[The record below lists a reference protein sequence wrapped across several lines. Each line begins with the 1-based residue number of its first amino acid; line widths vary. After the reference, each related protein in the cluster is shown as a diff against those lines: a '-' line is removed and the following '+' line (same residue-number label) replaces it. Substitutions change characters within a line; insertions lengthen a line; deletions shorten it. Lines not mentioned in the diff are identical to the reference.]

1 MEKEAID
8 QFILEATGAEKLK
21 RLGVVQTLWS
31 GYGSIVRIALEG
43 TKFSSVIVK
52 HVQPENGKHPRGW
65 NTDLSHRR
73 KLKSYEV
80 ETNWY
85 RDQSN
90 GEINQYARIPKCFGV
105 KNSGLECL
113 IVMEDLD
120 ASGYGE
126 RRSSVNLEEMHLC
139 VRWLARFHSYN
150 IGRSSDGLW
159 ETGTYWHLETR
170 PDELDQLEDPE
181 LKAIASA
188 IDEKL
193 KRSTFKT
200 LVHGDAK
207 LANFCFSQEGSGV
220 AAVDFQYVGGG
231 CGMKDLAYFVG
242 SCFRDQE
249 AEEKEEEILDFY
261 FQELSKAIVSLGSSK
276 SAADIEEDW
285 RPLYKVAW
293 ADFHRFMK
301 GWSPGHWK
309 LSDYSERVT
318 REVIDS
324 LKNLEV

>member
-8 QFILEATGAEKLK
+8 QFILEATGAENLK

-52 HVQPENGKHPRGW
+52 HVQPESGKHPRGW

-90 GEINQYARIPKCFGV
+90 SEINQYARIPKCFGV
-105 KNSGLECL
+105 KNSGSECL

-139 VRWLARFHSYN
+139 VRWLARFHTYN
-150 IGRSSDGLW
+150 MGRSSDGLW

-207 LANFCFSQEGSGV
+207 LANFCFPQAGSGV

>member
-8 QFILEATGAEKLK
+8 QFILEATGAENLK

-105 KNSGLECL
+105 KNSGSECL

-126 RRSSVNLEEMHLC
+126 RRSSVNLTEMHSC
-139 VRWLARFHSYN
+139 VRWLAGFHAYYMN
-150 IGRSSDGLW
+150 RSSEGLW
-159 ETGTYWHLETR
+159 DTGTYWHLETR
-170 PDELDQLEDPE
+170 PDELDQLDDPE
-181 LKAIASA
+181 LKAIAPA

-193 KRSTFKT
+193 KRSTFQT

-207 LANFCFSQEGSGV
+207 LANFCFPQEGLGV

-261 FQELSKAIVSLGSSK
+261 FQELSKVIVSLGSSK
-276 SAADIEEDW
+276 STADIEENW
-285 RPLYKVAW
+285 RPLYRVAW

-318 REVIDS
+318 REVMDT
-324 LKNLEV
+324 LKEVEV

>member
-8 QFILEATGAEKLK
+8 QFILEATGAENLK

-139 VRWLARFHSYN
+139 VRWLARFHTYN
-150 IGRSSDGLW
+150 MGRSSDGLW

>member
-8 QFILEATGAEKLK
+8 QFILEATEAENLK

-43 TKFSSVIVK
+43 SKFSSVIVK

-85 RDQSN
+85 RDLSN
-90 GEINQYARIPKCFGV
+90 SEINQYARIPKCFGV
-105 KNSGLECL
+105 KNSGSECL

-139 VRWLARFHSYN
+139 VRWLARFHTYN
-150 IGRSSDGLW
+150 MGRSSDGLW

-181 LKAIASA
+181 LKAIAPA

-242 SCFRDQE
+242 SCFRNQE

-261 FQELSKAIVSLGSSK
+261 FQELSKVIVSLGSSK
-276 SAADIEEDW
+276 STADIEENW
-285 RPLYKVAW
+285 RPLYRVAW

>member
-8 QFILEATGAEKLK
+8 QFILEATGAENLK

-139 VRWLARFHSYN
+139 VRWLARFHTYN
-150 IGRSSDGLW
+150 MGRSSDGLW

-207 LANFCFSQEGSGV
+207 LANFCFSKEGSGV

>member
-8 QFILEATGAEKLK
+8 QFILEATEAENLK

-43 TKFSSVIVK
+43 SKFSSVIVK

-85 RDQSN
+85 RDLSN
-90 GEINQYARIPKCFGV
+90 SEINQYARIPKCFGV

-139 VRWLARFHSYN
+139 VRWLARFHTYN
-150 IGRSSDGLW
+150 MGRSSDGLW

-181 LKAIASA
+181 LKAIAPA

-301 GWSPGHWK
+301 GWSSGHWK

>member
-8 QFILEATGAEKLK
+8 QFILEATGAENLK

-105 KNSGLECL
+105 KNSGSECL

-139 VRWLARFHSYN
+139 VRWLARFHTYN
-150 IGRSSDGLW
+150 MGRSSDGLW

-181 LKAIASA
+181 LKAIAPA

>member
-8 QFILEATGAEKLK
+8 QFILEATEAENLK

-43 TKFSSVIVK
+43 SKFSSVIVK

-85 RDQSN
+85 RDLSN
-90 GEINQYARIPKCFGV
+90 SEINQYARIPKCFGV

-139 VRWLARFHSYN
+139 VRWLARFHTYN
-150 IGRSSDGLW
+150 MGRSSDGLW

-242 SCFRDQE
+242 SCFRNQE

-301 GWSPGHWK
+301 GWSSGHWK

>member
-8 QFILEATGAEKLK
+8 QFILEATEAENLK

-43 TKFSSVIVK
+43 SKFSSVIVK

-85 RDQSN
+85 RDLSN
-90 GEINQYARIPKCFGV
+90 SEINQYARIPKCFGV

-139 VRWLARFHSYN
+139 VRWLARFHTYN
-150 IGRSSDGLW
+150 MGRSSDGLW

-242 SCFRDQE
+242 SCFRNQE

>member
-8 QFILEATGAEKLK
+8 QFILEATGAENLK

-105 KNSGLECL
+105 KNSGSECL

-139 VRWLARFHSYN
+139 VRWLARFHTYN
-150 IGRSSDGLW
+150 MGRSSDGLW

>member
-8 QFILEATGAEKLK
+8 QFILEATGAENLK

-85 RDQSN
+85 RDLSN
-90 GEINQYARIPKCFGV
+90 SEINQYARIPKCFGV
-105 KNSGLECL
+105 KNSGSECL

-139 VRWLARFHSYN
+139 VRWLARFHTYN
-150 IGRSSDGLW
+150 MGRSSDGLW

-207 LANFCFSQEGSGV
+207 LANFCFPQEGSGV

-261 FQELSKAIVSLGSSK
+261 FQELSKAILSLGSSK

>member
-8 QFILEATGAEKLK
+8 QFILEATEAENLK

-43 TKFSSVIVK
+43 SKFSSVIVK

-139 VRWLARFHSYN
+139 VRWLARFHTYN
-150 IGRSSDGLW
+150 MGRSSDGLW

-181 LKAIASA
+181 LKAIAPA

-242 SCFRDQE
+242 SCFRNQE

>member
-8 QFILEATGAEKLK
+8 QFILEATGAENLK

-43 TKFSSVIVK
+43 SKFSSVIVK

-85 RDQSN
+85 RDLSN
-90 GEINQYARIPKCFGV
+90 SEINQYARIPKCFGV

-139 VRWLARFHSYN
+139 VRWLARFHTYN
-150 IGRSSDGLW
+150 MGRSSDGLW

-181 LKAIASA
+181 LKAIAPA

-301 GWSPGHWK
+301 GWSSGHWK